1 MKTFKALL
9 AASAI
14 ILSTSAGFAQTY
26 GSWNEGSSSGGAGA
40 SSGRAGSPTSS
51 GSNIVNGQINLQTN
65 WSNLTGSIDTTGS
78 DATATG
84 AAAGNLIDITT
95 MNNTRVNNSQIVGA
109 GSSIGSNVNVDVN
122 NVWGNA
128 SVGNQVVC
136 NGASVSTD
144 PTYASTKNYQECNA
158 ADPFSG
164 INTNISNVAGN
175 AIVQGS
181 SLGNTFEADSNA
193 PNMPIMSKQINNS
206 ANVSNINA
214 NLYNVGG
221 TATLSSSA
229 IGNTSQ
235 IIHYSTN

>member
-1 MKTFKALL
+1 M
-9 AASAI
+9 I
-14 ILSTSAGFAQTY
+14 IACHA
-26 GSWNEGSSSGGAGA
+26 
-40 SSGRAGSPTSS
+40 RA
-51 GSNIVNGQINLQTN
+51 
-65 WSNLTGSIDTTGS
+65 
-78 DATATG
+78 
-84 AAAGNLIDITT
+84 
-95 MNNTRVNNSQIVGA
+95 TR
-109 GSSIGSNVNVDVN
+109 
-122 NVWGNA
+122 

-221 TATLSSSA
+221 TATMSSSA

>member
-1 MKTFKALL
+1 MKNFKILL
-9 AASAI
+9 AASAL

-26 GSWNEGSSSGGAGA
+26 GTWNGGSSGVGA
-40 SSGRAGSPTSS
+40 SAG
-51 GSNIVNGQINLQTN
+51 GSNIINGQVNLQTN

-78 DATATG
+78 DATVTG
-84 AAAGNLIDITT
+84 AAAGNLVDITT

-221 TATLSSSA
+221 TATMSSSA

>member
-1 MKTFKALL
+1 MKIVKALL

-26 GSWNEGSSSGGAGA
+26 GTWNGGSSGVGA
-40 SSGRAGSPTSS
+40 SAG
-51 GSNIVNGQINLQTN
+51 GSNILNSQINLQTN

-78 DATATG
+78 DATVTG

-95 MNNTRVNNSQIVGA
+95 MNNTRVQNSQIVGSSA
-109 GSSIGSNVNVDVN
+109 SIGSNVAVDLN

-128 SVGNQVVC
+128 AVGNQAVC

-144 PTYASTKNYQECNA
+144 PTYASTQSFQKCGASDTY
-158 ADPFSG
+158 SG
-164 INTNISNVAGN
+164 ITTNISNVAGN
-175 AIVQGS
+175 AVVQGS
-181 SLGNTFEADSNA
+181 AIANTFEADSNA
-193 PNMPIMSKQINNS
+193 PNMPIMSRQINAS
-206 ANVSNINA
+206 GVTSNINT

-229 IGNTSQ
+229 IGNSSQ
-235 IIHYSTN
+235 VIHYSTN

>member
-1 MKTFKALL
+1 MKTFKTLL
-9 AASAI
+9 TASAF
-14 ILSTSAGFAQTY
+14 ILSTTAAFAQTY
-26 GSWNEGSSSGGAGA
+26 GSWNSGSSSYSGGAG
-40 SSGRAGSPTSS
+40 
-51 GSNIVNGQINLQTN
+51 SNIINGQVNLQNN
-65 WSNLTGSIDTTGS
+65 WSNLTGSIDTTGG
-78 DATATG
+78 DAVAVG

-95 MNNTRVNNSQIVGA
+95 MNNTRVQNSQIVGPNA
-109 GSSIGSNVNVDVN
+109 AIGSNVNVDMN
-122 NVWGNA
+122 NIWGNA

-144 PTYASTKNYQECNA
+144 PTFASTKNYQECNA
-158 ADPFSG
+158 ADPYSG
-164 INTNISNVAGN
+164 IKTNISNVAGN
-175 AIVQGS
+175 AVVQGS

-193 PNMPIMSKQINNS
+193 PNMPILSKQINNS
-206 ANVSNINA
+206 ANVSNVNA

>member
-1 MKTFKALL
+1 MKSFKVLL
-9 AASAI
+9 AVSILALSA
-14 ILSTSAGFAQTY
+14 TSALAGGVGDNS
-26 GSWNEGSSSGGAGA
+26 GSWGSSSSAQGGANA
-40 SSGRAGSPTSS
+40 S
-51 GSNIVNGQINLQTN
+51 GSNIVNGQINLQNN

-78 DATATG
+78 DATVTG

-95 MNNTRVNNSQIVGA
+95 MNNTRVQNSQIVGSGA
-109 GSSIGSNVNVDVN
+109 SIGSNVNVDVN

-128 SVGNQVVC
+128 TVANQVVC

-144 PTYASTKNYQECNA
+144 PTYASTTNFQKCSA

-164 INTNISNVAGN
+164 ITTNISNVAGN

-181 SLGNTFEADSNA
+181 ALGNSFEADSNA

-206 ANVSNINA
+206 GVTSNINA

-235 IIHYSTN
+235 IIHYNTN

>member
-1 MKTFKALL
+1 MKTLKALL
-9 AASAI
+9 AASAV
-14 ILSTSAGFAQTY
+14 ILSTSAAFAQTY
-26 GSWNEGSSSGGAGA
+26 GTWNNGSSYSGGAGA
-40 SSGRAGSPTSS
+40 SAG
-51 GSNIVNGQINLQTN
+51 GSNILNSQINLQNN
-65 WSNLTGSIDTTGS
+65 WSNLNGSIDTTGS

-84 AAAGNLIDITT
+84 AAAGNLVDITT
-95 MNNTRVNNSQIVGA
+95 MNNTRVNNSQIVGSGA
-109 GSSIGSNVNVDVN
+109 SIGSNVNVDMN

-144 PTYASTKNYQECNA
+144 PTYSATKNYQECNA
-158 ADPFSG
+158 ADPYSG

-193 PNMPIMSKQINNS
+193 PNMPIMTKQINNS
-206 ANVSNINA
+206 ANVSNVNA

>member
-1 MKTFKALL
+1 MKSFKILIAVSVLAL
-9 AASAI
+9 SA
-14 ILSTSAGFAQTY
+14 TSAMAGGVGDNAQY
-26 GSWNEGSSSGGAGA
+26 GSWGDMSSP
-40 SSGRAGSPTSS
+40 SSNAS
-51 GSNIVNGQINLQTN
+51 GSNIINGQVNLQNN

-78 DATATG
+78 DATVTG
-84 AAAGNLIDITT
+84 AAAGNLVDITT
-95 MNNTRVNNSQIVGA
+95 MNNTRVQNSQIVGSGA
-109 GSSIGSNVNVDVN
+109 SIGSNVNVDVN

-128 SVGNQVVC
+128 TVANQVVC

-144 PTYASTKNYQECNA
+144 PTYAATNNYQKCNA

-164 INTNISNVAGN
+164 ITTNISNVAGN

-181 SLGNTFEADSNA
+181 SLGNSFEADSNA
-193 PNMPIMSKQINNS
+193 PNMPILSKQINNS
-206 ANVSNINA
+206 GVVSNINA

-235 IIHYSTN
+235 IIHYNTN

>member
-1 MKTFKALL
+1 MKSFKVLL
-9 AASAI
+9 AVSILALSA
-14 ILSTSAGFAQTY
+14 TSALAGGVGDNS
-26 GSWNEGSSSGGAGA
+26 GSWGSSSSAQGGANA
-40 SSGRAGSPTSS
+40 S
-51 GSNIVNGQINLQTN
+51 GSNIVNGQINLQNT
-65 WSNLTGSIDTTGS
+65 WSNLNGSIDTAGS
-78 DATATG
+78 DATAQG
-84 AAAGNLIDITT
+84 AAAGNLVDITT
-95 MNNTRVNNSQIVGA
+95 MNNTRVQNSQIVGSGA
-109 GSSIGSNVNVDVN
+109 SIGSNVNVDVN

-128 SVGNQVVC
+128 TVANQVVC

-144 PTYASTKNYQECNA
+144 PTYASTNNFQKCSA

-164 INTNISNVAGN
+164 ITTNISNVAGN

-181 SLGNTFEADSNA
+181 ALGNSFEADSNA

-206 ANVSNINA
+206 GVTSNINA

-235 IIHYSTN
+235 IIHYNTN

>member
-1 MKTFKALL
+1 MKTVKALL

-26 GSWNEGSSSGGAGA
+26 GSWNGGSSGVGAP
-40 SSGRAGSPTSS
+40 AG
-51 GSNIVNGQINLQTN
+51 GSNILNSQINLQNN

-78 DATATG
+78 DATVTG
-84 AAAGNLIDITT
+84 AAAGNLVDITT

-193 PNMPIMSKQINNS
+193 PNMPIMTKQINNS

-221 TATLSSSA
+221 TATMSSSA

>member
-1 MKTFKALL
+1 MKSLKALL
-9 AASAI
+9 AASALL
-14 ILSTSAGFAQTY
+14 LSSSAGFAQTY
-26 GSWNEGSSSGGAGA
+26 GTWNDGSSSSYSGGAG
-40 SSGRAGSPTSS
+40 
-51 GSNIVNGQINLQTN
+51 GSNIINGQVNLQNN
-65 WSNLTGSIDTTGS
+65 WSNLTGSIDTTGG
-78 DATATG
+78 DAVVLG
-84 AAAGNLIDITT
+84 AAAGNLVDITT
-95 MNNTRVNNSQIVGA
+95 MNNTRVKNSQIVGA
-109 GSSIGSNVNVDVN
+109 GASIGSNVNVDLN

-128 SVGNQVVC
+128 SVSNQVVC

-144 PTYASTKNYQECNA
+144 PTYASTRNYQECNA
-158 ADPFSG
+158 ADPYSG
-164 INTNISNVAGN
+164 INTNITNIAGS

-193 PNMPIMSKQINNS
+193 PNMPIHSKQISNA
-206 ANVSNINA
+206 ANISNVNA